1 MASSRF
7 LPPAARTALRDGC
20 NRLRFRGVAL
30 GSGTYVQNQVSLARG
45 LVTGR
50 HCAILRGAQ
59 VLRHTRLA
67 DRCVLG
73 HRARIGN
80 STLGAHCTLEPE
92 VELFNST
99 LADHVELQRQ
109 VSATDTRIGRFSYVG
124 RRAYLNLVSIGAFSS
139 IGPAVLA
146 GLGDHPSDLG
156 STSPAMYSTRGQC
169 GGSFA
174 TADLFPERSPI
185 AIGNDVW
192 IGARAFIRD
201 GISIGDGA
209 IVAAG
214 AIVTRDVPAYAIVG
228 GTPAKLIRFRYSEDI
243 VARLVASAWWSWSD
257 DRLRAAQPLLA
268 SRNIEAFLDWA
279 ETHSPLAPASTLP

>member
-1 MASSRF
+1 MSFSRF
-7 LPPAARTALRDGC
+7 IPPAARTALRDGS
-20 NRLRFRGVAL
+20 NRLRFRGAVL
-30 GSGTYVQNQVSLARG
+30 GSGTYVQSPVSLARG
-45 LVTGR
+45 IVTGR
-50 HCAILRGAQ
+50 HCAILRDAQ
-59 VLRHTRLA
+59 VLPRTHLA

-73 HRARIGN
+73 HRTRVGN
-80 STLGAHCTLEPE
+80 STLGTHCTLEPE

-109 VSATDTRIGRFSYVG
+109 ASATDARIGRFSYVG
-124 RRAYLNLVSIGAFSS
+124 RRTYLNLVSIGAFSS
-139 IGPAVLA
+139 VGPAVLA

-174 TADLFPERSPI
+174 TVDCFPERRPI

-201 GISIGDGA
+201 GVSIGDGA

-214 AIVTRDVPAYAIVG
+214 AIVTRDVPPYAIVG
-228 GTPAKLIRFRYSEDI
+228 GTPAKVIRFRYSEDI
-243 VARLVASAWWSWSD
+243 VARLLATAWWTWTD
-257 DRLRAAQPLLA
+257 DRLRDAQPLLA
-268 SRNIEAFLDWA
+268 SHHIGAFLDWA
-279 ETHSPLAPASTLP
+279 EASTPRAPASAFP